1 MMPSDNLHTSS
12 HGIRIARNAMLLY
25 ARMLVLLVVGLF
37 TSRIVLSA
45 LGVEDFGIYTAVAG
59 VVVLF
64 NVLTTAVSSAISR
77 YMAFELGRGDFQRLK
92 RVFVA
97 SRMVQVLLCLL
108 LVVLTQTV
116 GLWFVNTRMN
126 LPPDRLEAARWVLE
140 CAMGLMVVNLLAVPY
155 NALIITREKMGV
167 FAGVSILEGLLKLLV
182 AYLLYLSAGD
192 KLIVYALLMLG
203 VALIVRS
210 IYVVYCHR
218 YYAESRGSLFERDAL
233 DRGLLR
239 EMFSFAGWN
248 TLGTSA
254 FLLNTQGVNILQNIF
269 FGVLVNAGR
278 GIANQV
284 EGIFKQFASN
294 IMLAFNPQIT
304 RSYAA
309 EDKDFCFALVFRASK
324 FTSLV
329 LLLLAIPIG
338 LETETLLR
346 LWLGQVPDYSVLFVR
361 LTLLCTWIDM
371 TSNALYQLVLA
382 TGKVKKYALL
392 TASVSLLVFP
402 VSWLFFHWGFPP
414 ETSYVVFAIVYG
426 FVFLMKIGLARS
438 LAAFPAKRYAGLLLR
453 LVLVALPAFFVARWV
468 GTLCTGTLWRLVAVT
483 LTSTV
488 LLVFLSFCLV
498 LTPGERVYVV
508 KKISR
513 K

>member
-1 MMPSDNLHTSS
+1 
-12 HGIRIARNAMLLY
+12 MLLY
-25 ARMLVLLVVGLF
+25 VRMLVLLLVGLF

-77 YMAFELGRGDFQRLK
+77 YMAFELGREDFQRLK

-97 SRMVQVLLCLL
+97 SRMVQLLLCLL
-108 LVVLTQTV
+108 LVVLTQTL
-116 GLWFVNTRMN
+116 GLWFVGTRMN

-210 IYVVYCHR
+210 IYVIYCHR

-254 FLLNTQGVNILQNIF
+254 FLLNTQGINILQNIF

-284 EGIFKQFASN
+284 EGVFKQFASN

-309 EDKDFCFALVFRASK
+309 GDKEFCFNLVFRASK
-324 FTSLV
+324 FTCLV
-329 LLLLAIPIG
+329 LLLLAIPIW
-338 LETETLLR
+338 LETDTLLR
-346 LWLGQVPDYSVLFVR
+346 LWLGQVPDYSVVFVR
-361 LTLLCTWIDM
+361 LTLLCTLIDM
-371 TSNALYQLVLA
+371 TSNAIFQLVLA

-402 VSWLFFHWGFPP
+402 LSWLFFYAGFPP
-414 ETSYVVFAIVYG
+414 ETSYEVFAIVYA

-468 GTLCTGTLWRLVAVT
+468 GTLCAGTLWRLVAVT

-498 LTPGERVYVV
+498 LTPGEKDYVV
-508 KKISR
+508 KKIWR